1 VFLLILLPVFVLSLR
16 YAFMQDMGWRNPQL
30 LVAVAAALALLVCYR
45 LNTIGRYVTASSLA
59 AGTLILAIFAGTY
72 VTLSGAMEP
81 YYSRDSIDL
90 LVYLLM
96 PLLLAATLLPGYMWP
111 PVVGLV
117 FAVALSMP
125 LFHSHVSWFDVLYG
139 PALYL
144 AIASAMLLLLGRLLR
159 ASRHSGFQRVAE
171 REERYRSL
179 FEQSPDAVFLV
190 APDGA
195 VEAVNHAG
203 LALFG
208 YEQGELEGRQ
218 VRDIYAVPEERE
230 MVVANVE
237 RKGSLKDEP
246 LRLRK
251 KDGSVIDCLVSVR
264 PRRDSTGLTTGYQT
278 VVRDVTERVRTEEEL
293 RLKGQLLDLAHD
305 VVLLVDPGGEIVYA
319 NAACAA
325 LTGYSLAELVGM
337 NMRQLNT
344 REGAEQVPTL
354 ISTMLRE
361 GGAEFDAVWVSRD
374 GQPVDVEVRSQ
385 AVESR
390 GRPLLL
396 SVVRDVTRRKA
407 DQADLRLRS
416 EMLDLATD
424 AVLLHDLTGRLLYAN
439 EAAAHQTGYAR
450 SELVGMNLRDLD
462 DPETSARMRN
472 RMAELMN
479 KREIAFEGGHRRKD
493 GVVIPVDVRAR
504 LVDWEDRGIVLSVA
518 RDISERKRAEAALR
532 ESEERYRSLFEQSID
547 AIFGN
552 APDGSHIEVNQA
564 WLDMFG
570 YAREDLESM
579 NAADLYVSSDDRNS
593 FLRMMQDRGAV
604 RDEVELKKK
613 DGTVMLCQR
622 VAFARRDS
630 AGRVVAYQGIV
641 RDITAQREAERLLR
655 EGEEKYRS
663 LFEQSLDAIYINT
676 PDGLSI
682 EANQA
687 WLDLFGYTREELKD
701 VATMGLYADPRER
714 ESFLRRM
721 EETGF
726 VSDEVRYKR
735 KDGTVLDC
743 QRAVVA
749 RRDETGRIVAFQ
761 GVTRDVTGMRKA
773 ERALR
778 ESEEK
783 YRTLFERSMDA
794 VCIVAADGALLE
806 ANKAYLELFGYD
818 AAGVGRVNVRE
829 HYVNPAE
836 RDEYLRVLERDGA
849 VVGHHTRVM
858 KTDGTVMECV
868 RSSVAHYDVSGRI
881 TSIQT
886 VTRDI
891 TEDRRREMALAD
903 ELTRR
908 RILVEQSRDGIVVLD
923 EDGSAVETNL
933 KFAEMLGYSPQE
945 VLQLHVSD
953 WDVPTPP
960 ERLNEMMRTVDE
972 SGDHF
977 ETQHRRKDGTV
988 YDVEISTNA
997 AVFAGRKLIFCVCRD
1012 ISARKRA
1019 ERELRESEEKYR
1031 ALFEQSMDAIYIN
1044 TLDGVTIEAN
1054 QSWLDLFGYTREE
1067 LRTVNTADT
1076 YADPAERADFLRRIE
1091 QSGFVADEVRLRK
1104 KDGTVFDCQRAV
1116 IARKDDSGNV
1126 VAFQGV
1132 FRDITARKRAE
1143 QELRESEQRYRL
1155 IADDTADIIWRMDLN
1170 MVFTYVN
1177 PAIQRVFGFTP
1188 REWVGSSLADHC
1200 SPSEFAGIRATAA
1213 HEIQNYS
1220 RAQEAGS
1227 GILFEATMLDKA
1239 GGELPVE
1246 VRAKLIVGAEGRPI
1260 ALHGITR
1267 DIRDRRRAEQ
1277 ELRDSEARFR
1287 ALVEH
1292 TGLAMTI
1299 TNAEGSI
1306 LDCNDVFLQR
1316 LGYTRAEALGMR
1328 VTDMYA
1334 NPEDRERIIS
1344 RTLSDG
1350 YVRDVEVEFK
1360 RKDGSRVYV
1369 SLTSA
1374 LVSQQ
1379 GGLVIVSQ
1387 ALDITAR
1394 KATEQELLRS
1404 REELQRSAEQ
1414 LQELAIY
1421 LEDAREKERTGIARE
1436 LHDQLGQALTALT
1449 MDLDGVRRAATAGE
1463 PVPADRL
1470 DRMAT
1475 LLNDTVNDVRRIS
1488 SDLRPG
1494 ILDDA
1499 GLVAAIE
1506 WQLDRFRERS
1516 DIDCTLEAHSDDAGI
1531 DRARST
1537 ALFRV
1542 FQELLTNVARHAG
1555 ATQVRVDFECDSS
1568 ACSLS
1573 VSDDGRGI
1581 TDEQASSTASLGIIG
1596 VRERLRP
1603 LGGDIQFLRRR
1614 PKGTTARVTVPVGN
1628 ADRHVS

>member
-1 VFLLILLPVFVLSLR
+1 VFLLILLPVVVLSLR
-16 YAFMQDMGWRNPQL
+16 YAFMPDMGWRNPQL
-30 LVAVAAALALLVCYR
+30 LVAGATALSLLVCYR
-45 LNTIGRYVTASSLA
+45 LNTSGHYVAASSLA

-72 VTLSGAMEP
+72 ATLSGAMEP
-81 YYSRDSIDL
+81 YYGRDSIDL
-90 LVYLLM
+90 LVYLLL

-117 FAVALSMP
+117 FAAAMSMP
-125 LFHSHVSWFDVLYG
+125 LLHRHVSWFAVLYG

-159 ASRHSGFQRVAE
+159 ASRHSAFQRVAE

-179 FEQSPDAVFLV
+179 FEQSPDPVFLV
-190 APDGA
+190 APDGT

-208 YEQGELEGRQ
+208 YEQGELEGRH
-218 VRDIYAVPEERE
+218 VREIYAVPEERE

-251 KDGSVIDCLVSVR
+251 KDGSVIDCLVSMR
-264 PRRDSTGLTTGYQT
+264 PRHDSAGLTTGYQS
-278 VVRDVTERVRTEEEL
+278 VVMDVTERVRTEEEL

-319 NAACAA
+319 NAACAV
-325 LTGYSLAELVGM
+325 LTGYSLAELAGM

-344 REGAEQVPTL
+344 REGAEQVPTR

-361 GGAEFDAVWVSRD
+361 GGAEFDSVWVRKD
-374 GQPVDVEVRSQ
+374 GQRVDVEVRSQ
-385 AVESR
+385 TVESR
-390 GRPLLL
+390 GRPLFL

-416 EMLDLATD
+416 ELLDLSMD
-424 AVLLHDLTGRLLYAN
+424 AVFLHDLKGKLLYVN
-439 EAAAHQTGYAR
+439 ESAATQTGYTRA
-450 SELVGMNLRDLD
+450 ELTGMTLLDLYD
-462 DPETSARMRN
+462 LETSARVRN

-504 LVDWEDRGIVLSVA
+504 LVDWEERGIVLSVA
-518 RDISERKRAEAALR
+518 RNISERKRAEAALR
-532 ESEERYRSLFEQSID
+532 ESEDKFRSLFEQSMD
-547 AIFGN
+547 AISVSR
-552 APDGSHIEVNQA
+552 PDGTGVEANRA
-564 WLDMFG
+564 WL
-570 YAREDLESM
+570 
-579 NAADLYVSSDDRNS
+579 
-593 FLRMMQDRGAV
+593 
-604 RDEVELKKK
+604 
-613 DGTVMLCQR
+613 T
-622 VAFARRDS
+622 
-630 AGRVVAYQGIV
+630 
-641 RDITAQREAERLLR
+641 
-655 EGEEKYRS
+655 
-663 LFEQSLDAIYINT
+663 
-676 PDGLSI
+676 
-682 EANQA
+682 
-687 WLDLFGYTREELKD
+687 LFGYERDELECLNFRNLYVDLFEHETFIQAID
-701 VATMGLYADPRER
+701 VTGLVE
-714 ESFLRRM
+714 
-721 EETGF
+721 
-726 VSDEVRYKR
+726 DEVQLKR
-735 KDGTVLDC
+735 KDGSTFVC
-743 QRAVVA
+743 HRTTVA
-749 RRDETGRIVAFQ
+749 RRDGGGNVVLFQ
-761 GVTRDVTGMRKA
+761 GVFHDVTEQRRA
-773 ERALR
+773 EQALS

-783 YRTLFERSMDA
+783 YRALFERSMDA
-794 VCIVAADGALLE
+794 VCLVAADGTLLE
-806 ANKAYLELFGYD
+806 ANKAYLELYGYD
-818 AAGVGRVNVRE
+818 AADVGRANVRE
-829 HYVNPAE
+829 HYVNPAD
-836 RDEYLRVLERDGA
+836 RDEYLRVLERDG
-849 VVGHHTRVM
+849 VVIGHHTKSMR
-858 KTDGTVMECV
+858 TDGTVMDCV
-868 RSSVAHYDVSGRI
+868 RSSVAHRDEAGRI
-881 TSIQT
+881 VTIQT
-886 VTRDI
+886 VTRDV
-891 TEDRRREMALAD
+891 TEDKRRETALAD

-923 EDGSAVETNL
+923 EDGKAVETNL

-960 ERLNEMMRTVDE
+960 DRLNEMIRTVDE

-977 ETQHRRKDGTV
+977 ETQHRRRDGTV

-1031 ALFEQSMDAIYIN
+1031 ALFEQSMDAIYVN
-1044 TLDGVTIEAN
+1044 TPDGVTIDAN
-1054 QSWLDLFGYTREE
+1054 QTWLDLFGYTREE
-1067 LRTVNTADT
+1067 LRNVTTADT

-1091 QSGFVADEVRLRK
+1091 QSGFVADEVRLKK

-1116 IARKDDSGNV
+1116 FARKDDSGNV
-1126 VAFQGV
+1126 VTFQGV

-1177 PAIQRVFGFTP
+1177 PAIQRVFGFAP
-1188 REWVGSSLADHC
+1188 EEWVGSSLADHC
-1200 SPSEFAGIRATAA
+1200 SPSEFARIRAIAA
-1213 HEIQNYS
+1213 HEIQRYS
-1220 RAQEAGS
+1220 RTQEAGS
-1227 GILFEATMLDKA
+1227 GILFEATMLDNI
-1239 GGELPVE
+1239 GVELPVE
-1246 VRAKLIVGAEGRPI
+1246 VRAKLIVDAKRRPI

-1267 DIRDRRRAEQ
+1267 DIRERRRTEQ
-1277 ELRDSEARFR
+1277 QLRDSETRFR

-1316 LGYTRAEALGMR
+1316 LGYTRDEALGMR

-1334 NPEDRERIIS
+1334 SPEDRERMIS

-1360 RKDGSRVYV
+1360 RKDGSRVWV

-1374 LVSQQ
+1374 LVSQK

-1404 REELQRSAEQ
+1404 REELKRSAEQ
-1414 LQELAIY
+1414 LHELTSY
-1421 LEDAREKERTGIARE
+1421 LEEAREKERTGIARE

-1516 DIDCTLEAHSDDAGI
+1516 SIDCGLEASADDSVL
-1531 DRARST
+1531 DRPRAT

-1555 ATQVRVDFECDSS
+1555 ATQVRVAFECDSNV
-1568 ACSLS
+1568 CSLS

-1581 TDEQASSTASLGIIG
+1581 TGEQASSTASLGIIG

-1603 LGGDIQFLRRR
+1603 LGGDIEFIKRS
-1614 PKGTTARVTVPVGN
+1614 PKGTTAKVTVPIGKVN
-1628 ADRHVS
+1628 HHAS

>member
-1 VFLLILLPVFVLSLR
+1 MFLLILLPVVVLSLR

-30 LVAVAAALALLVCYR
+30 LVASATALALLVCYR
-45 LNTIGRYVTASSLA
+45 LNKSGHYVAASSLA

-72 VTLSGAMEP
+72 ATLSGAMEP

-90 LVYLLM
+90 LVYLLL

-117 FAVALSMP
+117 FAVALSTP
-125 LFHSHVSWFDVLYG
+125 LLHSHVSWLDVLYG

-144 AIASAMLLLLGRLLR
+144 AVASALLLLLGRLLR
-159 ASRHSGFQRVAE
+159 ASRHAGFQRVAE

-190 APDGA
+190 ASDGT

-208 YEQGELEGRQ
+208 YEQGELEGRN
-218 VRDIYAVPEERE
+218 VREIYAVPEERE

-251 KDGSVIDCLVSVR
+251 KDGSVMDCMVSVR
-264 PRRDSTGLTTGYQT
+264 PRHDSAGLTTGYQS
-278 VVRDVTERVRTEEEL
+278 VVRDVTERMRTEEEL

-305 VVLLVDPGGEIVYA
+305 VVLLIDPGGEIVYA

-325 LTGYSLAELVGM
+325 LTGYSLAELTGM

-416 EMLDLATD
+416 EMLDLASD
-424 AVLLHDLTGRLLYAN
+424 AVLLHDLNGKLLYAN
-439 EAAAHQTGYAR
+439 EAAAHQTGYTR
-450 SELVGMNLRDLD
+450 SELTGMTLRDLD

-504 LVDWEDRGIVLSVA
+504 LVDWEDRGIVLAVA
-518 RDISERKRAEAALR
+518 RDIRERKKAEA
-532 ESEERYRSLFEQSID
+532 
-547 AIFGN
+547 
-552 APDGSHIEVNQA
+552 
-564 WLDMFG
+564 
-570 YAREDLESM
+570 
-579 NAADLYVSSDDRNS
+579 
-593 FLRMMQDRGAV
+593 
-604 RDEVELKKK
+604 
-613 DGTVMLCQR
+613 
-622 VAFARRDS
+622 
-630 AGRVVAYQGIV
+630 
-641 RDITAQREAERLLR
+641 
-655 EGEEKYRS
+655 
-663 LFEQSLDAIYINT
+663 
-676 PDGLSI
+676 
-682 EANQA
+682 
-687 WLDLFGYTREELKD
+687 
-701 VATMGLYADPRER
+701 
-714 ESFLRRM
+714 
-721 EETGF
+721 
-726 VSDEVRYKR
+726 
-735 KDGTVLDC
+735 
-743 QRAVVA
+743 
-749 RRDETGRIVAFQ
+749 
-761 GVTRDVTGMRKA
+761 
-773 ERALR
+773 ALR

-794 VCIVAADGALLE
+794 VCIVSADGTLLE

-836 RDEYLRVLERDGA
+836 RDEYLRVLERDGV
-849 VVGHHTRVM
+849 VVGHHTKVKR
-858 KTDGTVMECV
+858 TDGTVMDCV

-886 VTRDI
+886 VTHDI
-891 TEDRRREMALAD
+891 TEDRRLAMALAD

-923 EDGSAVETNL
+923 EDGSVVEANR

-953 WDVPTPP
+953 WDVPTPRD
-960 ERLNEMMRTVDE
+960 RLNEMIRTVDE

-1012 ISARKRA
+1012 ISGRKRA

-1054 QSWLDLFGYTREE
+1054 QPWLDLFGYTREE

>member
-1 VFLLILLPVFVLSLR
+1 LHPLWRFLSGLTTPSPDITDRGIREQSALLSRLLLFMLVWTLAMALLIRLVLIP
-16 YAFMQDMGWRNPQL
+16 AAGWSNPQL
-30 LVAVAAALALLVCYR
+30 VLAALFLCVLL
-45 LNTIGRYVTASSLA
+45 LA
-59 AGTLILAIFAGTY
+59 HHANRRGHYLIAAVLTVGGLLAGIFAGAH
-72 VTLSGAMEP
+72 LSLLGLMEP
-81 YYSRDSIDL
+81 SYARDDVNILAYL
-90 LVYLLM
+90 LVPVILGA
-96 PLLLAATLLPGYMWP
+96 LLLPMKWLTATL
-111 PVVGLV
+111 VVAMAGVLFV
-117 FAVALSMP
+117 PSVHPQVELSAL
-125 LFHSHVSWFDVLYG
+125 LYG
-139 PALYL
+139 PLLYVV
-144 AIASAMLLLLGRLLR
+144 AVGVLLLFFAHVVGGARR
-159 ASRHSGFQRVAE
+159 RSHRMVE
-171 REERYRSL
+171 WREERYRSL

-190 APDGA
+190 APDGT

-208 YEQGELEGRQ
+208 YEQGELEGRH
-218 VRDIYAVPEERE
+218 VREIYAVPEERE

-264 PRRDSTGLTTGYQT
+264 PRHDSAGLTTGYQT
-278 VVRDVTERVRTEEEL
+278 VVRDVTERVRIEEEL

-325 LTGYSLAELVGM
+325 LTGYSLAELADM

-344 REGAEQVPTL
+344 REGAEQVPTR

-361 GGAEFDAVWVSRD
+361 GGAEFDSVWVRKD
-374 GQPVDVEVRSQ
+374 GQRVDVEVRSQ
-385 AVESR
+385 TVESR
-390 GRPLLL
+390 GRPLFL
-396 SVVRDVTRRKA
+396 SVVRDITRRKA

-416 EMLDLATD
+416 ELLDLSMD
-424 AVLLHDLTGRLLYAN
+424 AVFLHDLNGKLLYVN
-439 EAAAHQTGYAR
+439 ESAATQTGYTRA
-450 SELVGMNLRDLD
+450 ELTGMTLRELD

-493 GVVIPVDVRAR
+493 GTVIPVDVRAR
-504 LVDWEDRGIVLSVA
+504 LVDWEDRGIVLYVA

-532 ESEERYRSLFEQSID
+532 ESEDKFRSLFEQSMD
-547 AIFGN
+547 AISVSR
-552 APDGSHIEVNQA
+552 PDGTGVEANRA
-564 WLDMFG
+564 WL
-570 YAREDLESM
+570 
-579 NAADLYVSSDDRNS
+579 
-593 FLRMMQDRGAV
+593 
-604 RDEVELKKK
+604 
-613 DGTVMLCQR
+613 T
-622 VAFARRDS
+622 
-630 AGRVVAYQGIV
+630 
-641 RDITAQREAERLLR
+641 
-655 EGEEKYRS
+655 
-663 LFEQSLDAIYINT
+663 
-676 PDGLSI
+676 
-682 EANQA
+682 
-687 WLDLFGYTREELKD
+687 LFGYERDELECLNFRNLYVDLLEHETFIQAID
-701 VATMGLYADPRER
+701 VTGLVE
-714 ESFLRRM
+714 
-721 EETGF
+721 
-726 VSDEVRYKR
+726 DEVQLKR
-735 KDGTVLDC
+735 KDGSIFVCHRTT
-743 QRAVVA
+743 VA
-749 RRDETGRIVAFQ
+749 RRDGEGNVVLFQ
-761 GVTRDVTGMRKA
+761 GVFHDVTEQRRA
-773 ERALR
+773 EQALS

-783 YRTLFERSMDA
+783 YRALFERSMDA
-794 VCIVAADGALLE
+794 VCLVAADGTLLE
-806 ANKAYLELFGYD
+806 ANKAYLELYGYD
-818 AAGVGRVNVRE
+818 AADVGRANVRE
-829 HYVNPAE
+829 HYVNPAD
-836 RDEYLRVLERDGA
+836 RDEYLRVLERDG
-849 VVGHHTRVM
+849 VVIGHHTKAMR
-858 KTDGTVMECV
+858 TDGTVMDCV
-868 RSSVAHYDVSGRI
+868 RSSVAHRDEAGRI
-881 TSIQT
+881 VTIQT
-886 VTRDI
+886 VTRDV

-923 EDGSAVETNL
+923 EDGKAVETNL

-960 ERLNEMMRTVDE
+960 DRLNEMIRTVDE

-977 ETQHRRKDGTV
+977 ETQHRRRDGTV

-1031 ALFEQSMDAIYIN
+1031 ALFEQSMDAICVN
-1044 TLDGVTIEAN
+1044 TPDGVTIDAN
-1054 QSWLDLFGYTREE
+1054 QTWLDLFGYTREE
-1067 LRTVNTADT
+1067 LRNVTTADT

-1091 QSGFVADEVRLRK
+1091 QSGFVADEVRLKK

-1116 IARKDDSGNV
+1116 FARKDDSGNV

-1132 FRDITARKRAE
+1132 FRDITARKHAE

-1177 PAIQRVFGFTP
+1177 PAIQRVFGFGP
-1188 REWVGSSLADHC
+1188 EEWVGSSLADHC
-1200 SPSEFAGIRATAA
+1200 SPSEFARIRAIAA

-1220 RAQEAGS
+1220 RTQEAGS
-1227 GILFEATMLDKA
+1227 GILFEATMLDKT
-1239 GGELPVE
+1239 GVELPVE
-1246 VRAKLIVGAEGRPI
+1246 VRAKLIVDAKRRPI

-1267 DIRDRRRAEQ
+1267 DIRERRRTEQ
-1277 ELRDSEARFR
+1277 QLRDSEARFR

-1316 LGYTRAEALGMR
+1316 LGYTRDEALSMR

-1334 NPEDRERIIS
+1334 SLADRERMIS

-1360 RKDGSRVYV
+1360 RKDGSRVWV

-1374 LVSQQ
+1374 LVSQK

-1404 REELQRSAEQ
+1404 REELKRSAEQ
-1414 LQELAIY
+1414 LHELTSY
-1421 LEDAREKERTGIARE
+1421 LEEAREKERTGIARE

-1516 DIDCTLEAHSDDAGI
+1516 SIDCGLEASTDDSVL
-1531 DRARST
+1531 DRPRAT

-1555 ATQVRVDFECDSS
+1555 ATQVRVAFECDSNV
-1568 ACSLS
+1568 CSLS

-1581 TDEQASSTASLGIIG
+1581 TDEQASSTTSLGIIG

-1603 LGGDIQFLRRR
+1603 LGGDIEFINRST
-1614 PKGTTARVTVPVGN
+1614 KGTTAKVTVPIQN
-1628 ADRHVS
+1628 ANRHAS

>member
-1 VFLLILLPVFVLSLR
+1 MRQLRGLLSRLVAPSPRIADPERRELSRLLSGVLVFLLILLPVFVLSLR

-344 REGAEQVPTL
+344 REGAEQVPTR

-361 GGAEFDAVWVSRD
+361 GGAEFDVVWVSRD

-385 AVESR
+385 VVESR

-396 SVVRDVTRRKA
+396 SVARDITRRKA

-818 AAGVGRVNVRE
+818 AADVGRVNVRE

-1091 QSGFVADEVRLRK
+1091 QSGFVADEVRLKK

-1132 FRDITARKRAE
+1132 FRDITALK
-1143 QELRESEQRYRL
+1143 
-1155 IADDTADIIWRMDLN
+1155 
-1170 MVFTYVN
+1170 
-1177 PAIQRVFGFTP
+1177 
-1188 REWVGSSLADHC
+1188 
-1200 SPSEFAGIRATAA
+1200 
-1213 HEIQNYS
+1213 
-1220 RAQEAGS
+1220 
-1227 GILFEATMLDKA
+1227 
-1239 GGELPVE
+1239 
-1246 VRAKLIVGAEGRPI
+1246 
-1260 ALHGITR
+1260 
-1267 DIRDRRRAEQ
+1267 RAEQ
-1277 ELRDSEARFR
+1277 ELRDSETRFR

-1299 TNAEGSI
+1299 TNAEGAI

-1316 LGYTRAEALGMR
+1316 LGYMRDEALGMR

-1334 NPEDRERIIS
+1334 SPEDRERIIS

-1360 RKDGSRVYV
+1360 RKDGSRVWV

-1404 REELQRSAEQ
+1404 QEELRRSAKQ
-1414 LQELAIY
+1414 LHELTTY

-1449 MDLDGVRRAATAGE
+1449 MDLDGVRRTATAGE

-1475 LLNDTVNDVRRIS
+1475 LLDDTVKDVRRIS

-1516 DIDCTLEAHSDDAGI
+1516 DIDCTLEAHSDDAAV
-1531 DRARST
+1531 DRAHST

-1555 ATQVRVDFECDSS
+1555 ATQVRVVFECDSS
-1568 ACSLS
+1568 VCSLS
-1573 VSDDGRGI
+1573 VSDNGRGM
-1581 TDEQASSTASLGIIG
+1581 TEEQANSVTSLGIIG
-1596 VRERLRP
+1596 ARERLRP
-1603 LGGDIQFLRRR
+1603 LGGDIRFLSRK
-1614 PKGTTARVTVPVGN
+1614 PKGTTARVTVPVK
-1628 ADRHVS
+1628 